1 MSKKAEA
8 DATEEVQSKSK
19 AMLETLKAYRD
30 LAIGGGALIAA
41 LAGILKPTDTTATKQ
56 SFDYTQEAL
65 KQLAADNAKTHDD
78 LVRLHTFIVSYVRK
92 HNELEQLELSQMHNA
107 APPAARPVGRARPRA
122 PISGSAGGVM
132 DPMIAEGS
140 LDLPAQ
146 AQQIMEEFPDLPEIE
161 AQKNTFKTESFDDV
175 IAE

>member
-8 DATEEVQSKSK
+8 EATEEVQAKGQT
-19 AMLETLKAYRD
+19 MVETLKAYRD
-30 LAIGGGALIAA
+30 LAIGVGALIAA

-92 HNELEQLELSQMHNA
+92 HNELEQFELTQMQNTATA
-107 APPAARPVGRARPRA
+107 APRPVGRARHRA
-122 PISGSAGGVM
+122 PSSDSGGVM
-132 DPMIAEGS
+132 EPMMAEGS
-140 LDLPAQ
+140 SDVPAQ

-161 AQKNTFKTESFDDV
+161 AQKNTFKTESFKDV

>member
-8 DATEEVQSKSK
+8 EATEEVQAKGQT
-19 AMLETLKAYRD
+19 MVETLKAYRD
-30 LAIGGGALIAA
+30 LAIGVGALIAA
-41 LAGILKPTDTTATKQ
+41 LAGILRPTDTTATEQ

-92 HNELEQLELSQMHNA
+92 HNELEQFELMQMQNA
-107 APPAARPVGRARPRA
+107 APPAPRPAGRARPRA
-122 PISGSAGGVM
+122 PLSGNAGGVM
-132 DPMIAEGS
+132 DPMIAEAS
-140 LDLPAQ
+140 PDLPAQ

-161 AQKNTFKTESFDDV
+161 AQKNTFKTESFQDV
-175 IAE
+175 IDE